1 MISRPDRRAGRYA
14 ATLPTAPYQSIPS
27 FLRCRPAHRVRQPC
41 LEQNRGQ
48 MYCKKCYAK
57 LDSTDSN
64 CAQCGAEFSS
74 SHPET
79 YLRRPFPVATR
90 ILLHVIATTIVGIMA
105 D

>member
-1 MISRPDRRAGRYA
+1 
-14 ATLPTAPYQSIPS
+14 
-27 FLRCRPAHRVRQPC
+27 
-41 LEQNRGQ
+41 

-90 ILLHVIATTIVGIMA
+90 ILFHVIATTIVGIMA
-105 D
+105 GFVIAFHQMAGASGH